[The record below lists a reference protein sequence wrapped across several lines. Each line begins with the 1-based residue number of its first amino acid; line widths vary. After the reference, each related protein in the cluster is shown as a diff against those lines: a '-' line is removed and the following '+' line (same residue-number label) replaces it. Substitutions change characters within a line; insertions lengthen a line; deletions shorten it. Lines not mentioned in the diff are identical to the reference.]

1 MTTWQ
6 VPWDSSASVC
16 VFRCNSFMGNSA
28 VQKKPIS
35 KPRKPHLS
43 GHKSSSSSSS
53 REPQPKRVEEVYG
66 ALKQGLEWVLF
77 RCLLWFTYVLYM
89 SSLSH
94 WLHESLLLRMALMK
108 SLYCVQSLFMQ
119 FYRVLK
125 DLSFSLSV
133 SEYLEVHQ
141 TELDKLT
148 SLMKDMKRNSR
159 LVRHHQVSYT
169 L

>member
-1 MTTWQ
+1 MTTTCSWQ

-77 RCLLWFTYVLYM
+77 RCLPWFTYVL
-89 SSLSH
+89 SHTVDLLSQLSTVILYAH
-94 WLHESLLLRMALMK
+94 WLHESLLLRMALTK
-108 SLYCVQSLFMQ
+108 SLYCVQSCSSTEFWRICRFLF
-119 FYRVLK
+119 
-125 DLSFSLSV
+125 LSV
-133 SEYLEVHQ
+133 
-141 TELDKLT
+141 
-148 SLMKDMKRNSR
+148 NI
-159 LVRHHQVSYT
+159 
-169 L
+169 